1 MSAVDEF
8 LKQKYDN
15 RGVIRPTI
23 FGSGT
28 DQERQP
34 DPVNPASTIMEEEKV
49 ADQPVN
55 VAAPTGAGNPA
66 GNVNQAS
73 RLALLD
79 DDPLGKAIA
88 MRGQT

>member
-1 MSAVDEF
+1 
-8 LKQKYDN
+8 
-15 RGVIRPTI
+15 
-23 FGSGT
+23 
-28 DQERQP
+28 
-34 DPVNPASTIMEEEKV
+34 MEEEKV